1 MKQFTLL
8 LAILTMFSW
17 QSYSQTSTC
26 DYTFDMTD
34 SFGDGW
40 NGATVDFVQN
50 GLIVAS
56 QTLASGSSGT
66 ATVALDDNVTTY
78 LIGSSAG
85 SYSGETGFTFND
97 PSGVAVATLASGVGY
112 VSGDTLATFTTVCP
126 APPACLDPTA
136 LSAANITDV
145 SADLSWTDAAASGS
159 SNVEYGTA
167 GFALGMGTQILGTGN
182 TTESIGSLLPATAYE
197 FYVQSDC
204 GADQSTWVGPIAFTT
219 NVCDAASTCDYTFN
233 MVDDYG
239 D

>member
-159 SNVEYGTA
+159 SNVEYGVA
-167 GFALGMGTQILGTGN
+167 GFALGMGTQILGTAN
-182 TTESIGSLLPATAYE
+182 TTESIFWITCELHTSFTYSLTVVLIK
-197 FYVQSDC
+197 VL
-204 GADQSTWVGPIAFTT
+204 GLDQLHSQQMFVMLQVNVTT
-219 NVCDAASTCDYTFN
+219 HSTC
-233 MVDDYG
+233 
-239 D
+239 